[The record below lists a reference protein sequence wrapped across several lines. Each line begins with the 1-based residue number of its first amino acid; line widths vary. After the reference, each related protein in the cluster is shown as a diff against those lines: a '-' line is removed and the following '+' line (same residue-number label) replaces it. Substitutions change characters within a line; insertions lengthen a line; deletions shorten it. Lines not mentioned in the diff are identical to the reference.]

1 MFLPL
6 YPRLLPTIFP
16 TSIHQAPTLGTANLW
31 AEVGALSWSH
41 NLLREEKT
49 LIFHGAFPPKI
60 IKHGDFMG
68 IEWGLVG

>member
-49 LIFHGAFPPKI
+49 LKFFMVRFRPKSSN
-60 IKHGDFMG
+60 MG
-68 IEWGLVG
+68 ISWASNMG